1 MLLLTLA
8 ISGSYPTATSV
19 GKLMSDPLP
28 TIALMPPAAAP
39 AARIQKAS
47 RGEIPPSQHAEIA

>member
-8 ISGSYPTATSV
+8 TSGSYPAATSV
-19 GKLMSDPLP
+19 GKLISDPLP

-39 AARIQKAS
+39 AARIPSAD
-47 RGEIPPSQHAEIA
+47 RGVMPP